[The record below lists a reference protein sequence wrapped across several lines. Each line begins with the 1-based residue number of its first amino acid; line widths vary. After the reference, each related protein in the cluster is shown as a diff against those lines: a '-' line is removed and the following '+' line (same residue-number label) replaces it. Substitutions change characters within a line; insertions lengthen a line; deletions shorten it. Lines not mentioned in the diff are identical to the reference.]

1 MHIKINLNPN
11 VHSYKQPILKI
22 LGSVI
27 LFLIVFSRSR
37 LLPMVYDGGHPLL
50 EHIMDILSIP
60 VMLVILLI
68 FEISLAEIIKVYGEK
83 SKAKLA
89 QDVANGNSSIK
100 AKGYSIDEIIKLVA
114 ENDIIEISIVC
125 NQTVIDI
132 GSSSVW
138 DVGEP
143 KPHDKKYF
151 INDESYYDIKQFEL
165 KLMSYLS
172 NGKIKVIE
180 IDHNRV

>member
-1 MHIKINLNPN
+1 
-11 VHSYKQPILKI
+11 
-22 LGSVI
+22 
-27 LFLIVFSRSR
+27 
-37 LLPMVYDGGHPLL
+37 
-50 EHIMDILSIP
+50 MDILSIP

-114 ENDIIEISIVC
+114 ENDIIEISIVY
-125 NQTVIDI
+125 NQTVIEI

-138 DVGEP
+138 DVGE
-143 KPHDKKYF
+143 HDKKYF

>member
-27 LFLIVFSRSR
+27 LFLMVFSRSR

-89 QDVANGNSSIK
+89 QDVANVHSSIK

-114 ENDIIEISIVC
+114 ENDIIEISIVY